1 MTAVLPEAQL
11 LIVPGVGHTVHLE
24 RPRRWVEA
32 VAEFICST

>member
-24 RPRRWVEA
+24 RPQRWVEA